1 METLGWV
8 NLHTAKDHLREGQVL
23 VLAGCFSGES
33 QDDAWVITGDGTL
46 PHTTSRYTS
55 NSQEADMRVWRHA
68 TQAQHERILVCSPDT
83 DVYNIGLVMT
93 KPNKHYLVQIKVP
106 HANPKYVDIKK
117 LLLAFQYDPDLAS
130 LPQTQLGSIMLQLY
144 IVTGCDYISYVSGM
158 GKATFLNIFFQH
170 ADFIAGMQ
178 WDGCLCQT
186 DQSTIKSGFNSC
198 IRLLGTAYFKKNLA
212 TMVSK
217 LGFET
222 PEQLYNSMKADMSI
236 EEKHREWYLSMKR
249 VIRIVSEDQRPP
261 TLTALWK
268 HWSRSS
274 WVKEMWRNSSEANQ
288 YAGLQPPDT
297 QGWLKSEKVYS
308 IDWEAPDTR
317 QPHWT
322 F

>member
-1 METLGWV
+1 MFDHPERLEFNPKDCEHKRRYGNSKVGTANTEHTHISLTPQSEIPKPWRQYLDCRQCKRSIAETLGWV
-8 NLHTAKDHLREGQVL
+8 YLHTAKDHLKDGQVL

-33 QDDAWVITGDGTL
+33 QGDAWVITGDGTL
-46 PHTTSRYTS
+46 LHTTSRYTS
-55 NSQEADMRVWRHA
+55 NSDMRVWRHA

-93 KPNKHYLVQIKVP
+93 KPNKHYLVQINVP

-117 LLLAFQYDPDLAS
+117 LLLAFQHDRDLAS

-158 GKATFLNIFFQH
+158 GKATFLNIH

-236 EEKHREWYLSMKR
+236 EEKHRE
-249 VIRIVSEDQRPP
+249 
-261 TLTALWK
+261 
-268 HWSRSS
+268 
-274 WVKEMWRNSSEANQ
+274 
-288 YAGLQPPDT
+288 
-297 QGWLKSEKVYS
+297 
-308 IDWEAPDTR
+308 
-317 QPHWT
+317 
-322 F
+322 